1 MSDYSENVRARLNRI
16 ADFKSEFNNA
26 FAGYIQNE
34 LPKDETYIR
43 LMKEDED
50 KRQILLAKK

>member
-26 FAGYIQNE
+26 FAGYIQND

-50 KRQILLAKK
+50 KR